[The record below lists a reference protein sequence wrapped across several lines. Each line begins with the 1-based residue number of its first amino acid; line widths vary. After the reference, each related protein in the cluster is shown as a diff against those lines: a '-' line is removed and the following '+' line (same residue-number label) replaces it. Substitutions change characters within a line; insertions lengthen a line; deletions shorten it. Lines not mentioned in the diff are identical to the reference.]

1 MELGIISLQSK
12 DVVRFRVFTLKD
24 LMTIIDHFDQYP
36 LLTQKRTDFEFFKQ
50 IILMMGNKEH
60 ITLEGFRGIVAIR
73 CSLNKGLSEKLKQNF
88 PDIVPVPRPV
98 VQPSTIFHSHWI
110 AGFASGDGCFY
121 VSLFKSPTKLGESV
135 RLMFTIT
142 QHSRDEQ
149 LMKSLVDYLGFGRY
163 VARNGEHGEL
173 LVTDIEAVT
182 NKVIPLFSKYPIVG
196 IKSQDFQDFK
206 QVALLIKNKDHLT
219 IKGLEKNS

>member
-1 MELGIISLQSK
+1 
-12 DVVRFRVFTLKD
+12 
-24 LMTIIDHFDQYP
+24 MTIIDHFDQYP

-219 IKGLEKNS
+219 IKGLEKIRNIKAEMNKGRIN

>member
-1 MELGIISLQSK
+1 
-12 DVVRFRVFTLKD
+12 
-24 LMTIIDHFDQYP
+24 
-36 LLTQKRTDFEFFKQ
+36 
-50 IILMMGNKEH
+50 
-60 ITLEGFRGIVAIR
+60 
-73 CSLNKGLSEKLKQNF
+73 
-88 PDIVPVPRPV
+88 
-98 VQPSTIFHSHWI
+98 
-110 AGFASGDGCFY
+110 
-121 VSLFKSPTKLGESV
+121 
-135 RLMFTIT
+135 MFTIT

-219 IKGLEKNS
+219 IKGLEKIRNIKAEMNKGRIN